1 MILLSLII
9 SIINIT
15 IISKN
20 EYMWLTIMI
29 II

>member
-9 SIINIT
+9 SIININL
-15 IISKN
+15 ISKN